1 VFSNNDQAKDGEA
14 TCKPFRAEIS
24 ATYIAARCC
33 VSGCCYRVAFNFR
46 KRDAQ
51 WVCTKVTDHTCQAQ
65 DQVCAPRLRT
75 YNYTAAQLVPAVLA
89 DVQQDRGCSPTA
101 LVKNLQ
107 PYVGSVVTPHFAGK
121 VKAAACELLDKKS
134 GITYGKLRPFG
145 KKVGELGIGAV
156 DIVVYNGA
164 EMRAALLKRAK
175 AEYEEQR
182 KHHNKKHTDAP
193 RPPWTDDMVDVSH
206 VTDDGE
212 YLAGWNFRPA
222 AAKRMWPL
230 MQHVAYA
237 DGAHGRGDARGTFL
251 CTVGLDVDQ
260 CSGFKIPEPKK
271 ARRALALD

>member
-1 VFSNNDQAKDGEA
+1 M
-14 TCKPFRAEIS
+14 
-24 ATYIAARCC
+24 
-33 VSGCCYRVAFNFR
+33 
-46 KRDAQ
+46 
-51 WVCTKVTDHTCQAQ
+51 
-65 DQVCAPRLRT
+65 

-175 AEYEEQR
+175 AEYKEQR

-193 RPPWTDDMVDVSH
+193 RPPWTDDMV
-206 VTDDGE
+206 
-212 YLAGWNFRPA
+212 
-222 AAKRMWPL
+222 
-230 MQHVAYA
+230 
-237 DGAHGRGDARGTFL
+237 GRGHRNPISATGSAARTIADCRRDLFVSGGRCHLEFCSPQHATFA
-251 CTVGLDVDQ
+251 
-260 CSGFKIPEPKK
+260 S
-271 ARRALALD
+271 